1 MTEARSEAVR
11 DVTVLNKE
19 GLHARP
25 VMYFVDLA
33 SRYDSKVSVTNISR
47 GTEKVDGKS
56 AMEMMLLEAT
66 QGCVLR
72 IEACGHDAREATD
85 ALAALVGT
93 GFNTEAPDQPEQEI
107 ERGWDDG

>member
-1 MTEARSEAVR
+1 MTDTQSETVR

-33 SRYDSKVSVTNISR
+33 SKYNSKVSVTNISR
-47 GTEKVDGKS
+47 GEEKVDGKS

-72 IEACGHDAREATD
+72 IEACGEDAREAVD
-85 ALAALVGT
+85 ALADLVGT
-93 GFNTEAPDQPEQEI
+93 GFNTNTVHRPE
-107 ERGWDDG
+107 

>member
-1 MTEARSEAVR
+1 MTDTQSEAVR

-33 SRYDSKVSVTNISR
+33 SKYNSKVSVTNISR
-47 GTEKVDGKS
+47 GEEKVDGKS
-56 AMEMMLLEAT
+56 AMDMMLHEAT

-72 IEACGHDAREATD
+72 IEACGEDAREAVD

-93 GFNTEAPDQPEQEI
+93 GFNTKTVKQPE
-107 ERGWDDG
+107 

>member
-1 MTEARSEAVR
+1 MTDTQSEAVR

-33 SRYDSKVSVTNISR
+33 SKYNSKVSVTNISR
-47 GTEKVDGKS
+47 GEEKVDGKS

-72 IEACGHDAREATD
+72 IEACGDDALEAVD

-93 GFNTEAPDQPEQEI
+93 GFSTKTVHQPE
-107 ERGWDDG
+107 

>member
-1 MTEARSEAVR
+1 MTDTQSEAVR

-33 SRYDSKVSVTNISR
+33 SKYNSKVSVTNISR
-47 GTEKVDGKS
+47 GEEKVDGKS
-56 AMEMMLLEAT
+56 AMDMMLLEAS

-72 IEACGHDAREATD
+72 IEACGEDAREAVD

-93 GFNTEAPDQPEQEI
+93 GFNTKTVHQPE
-107 ERGWDDG
+107 